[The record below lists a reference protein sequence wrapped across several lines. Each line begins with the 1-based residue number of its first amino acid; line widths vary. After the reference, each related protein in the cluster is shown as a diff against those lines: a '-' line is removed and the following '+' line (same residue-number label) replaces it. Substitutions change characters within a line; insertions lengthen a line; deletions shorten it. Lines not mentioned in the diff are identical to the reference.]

1 MLLKFIFSRPRP
13 LIPLLEPARGFSFPS
28 GHAMMSF
35 SFYGLLIYLV
45 YVGVKNPYLKW
56 LLMSFL
62 LILIFLIGFSRV
74 YLRVHYA
81 SDVIAGFAAGFI
93 WIVLSLFITGRIEQ
107 YSKKKIDPQ
116 LKETQLA

>member
-1 MLLKFIFSRPRP
+1 M
-13 LIPLLEPARGFSFPS
+13 
-28 GHAMMSF
+28 
-35 SFYGLLIYLV
+35 V
-45 YVGVKNPYLKW
+45 YENVKNLYLRW
-56 LLMSFL
+56 TLIAVL

-107 YSKKKIDPQ
+107 FSKRKIDPQ
-116 LKETQLA
+116 LKQGQLA